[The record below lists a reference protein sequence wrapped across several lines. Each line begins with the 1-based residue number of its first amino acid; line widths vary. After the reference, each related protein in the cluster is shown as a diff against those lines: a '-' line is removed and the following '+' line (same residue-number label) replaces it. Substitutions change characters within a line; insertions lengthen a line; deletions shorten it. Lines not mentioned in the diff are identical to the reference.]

1 MLLHRWIGK
10 SQGARTR
17 GRILLRWIAIAGV
30 AGLVAC
36 SGTGTKTTADSGSES
51 TPAGSPSITSGPFGQ
66 VGGTPVSRYTLTSGH
81 GMRVRILT
89 YGGIVQSIEVPDRT
103 GHVDDVVL
111 GFPTV
116 DGYLNNTGSAKTYFG
131 AIIGR
136 YGNRIAKGTFWLNGT
151 EYHVPINNDGNSL
164 HGGTAGFDTKV
175 WQASPQ
181 NGSDSESLKL
191 QYVSP
196 AGEMGYPG
204 MLTTTVTYTVDQKN
218 ELRINYHATTDAP
231 TVINLTNHRYFNL
244 ADEDTLDVYNQKVTI
259 NADNYTPT
267 DPTQI
272 PTGQIDPV
280 KGTPFDFTSPTAIGA
295 HITANDPQL
304 LLAQGYDHKLGD
316 QPRQQHRAGAGR
328 QRRGSPDRARPD
340 RLHHRTRCAVLQLQ
354 LRRRRVHGHQRSY
367 LPAGLGIHDG
377 DPALPGFAESTELPD
392 HNPQPGPNLR
402 LDNGFCLRHQ
412 IEGTE

>member
-1 MLLHRWIGK
+1 MRGKTLL
-10 SQGARTR
+10 Q
-17 GRILLRWIAIAGV
+17 LIAIAGV

-36 SGTGTKTTADSGSES
+36 SSTRTTSTANSGSAS
-51 TPAGSPSITSGPFGQ
+51 TPAGPPSITSEPFGQ
-66 VGGTPVSRYTLTSGH
+66 VGGTPVSRYTLNSGQ

-111 GFPTV
+111 GFPTL

-136 YGNRIAKGTFWLNGT
+136 YANRIAKGTFPLNGT
-151 EYHVPINNDGNSL
+151 QYHVPINNNGNSL

-181 NGSDSESLKL
+181 NGSDSVGLKL
-191 QYVSP
+191 QYISP

-204 MLTTTVTYTVDQKN
+204 TLTTSVTYTVDQKN

-231 TVINLTNHRYFNL
+231 TVINLTNHSYFNL
-244 ADEDTLDVYNQKVTI
+244 AGEDTLDVYNQKVTI

-272 PTGQIDPV
+272 PTGQIAPV
-280 KGTPFDFTSPTAIGA
+280 RGTPFDFTSPTAIGA

-304 LLAQGYDHKLGD
+304 VLAQGYDHNWVINRGNNTGLVQAANAEDPQTGRSLTVSTTEPGVQFYSSNFID
-316 QPRQQHRAGAGR
+316 GAFTGTSDHIYRQGAGFTMET
-328 QRRGSPDRARPD
+328 QHYPDSPNHPNFPTTT
-340 RLHHRTRCAVLQLQ
+340 LN
-354 LRRRRVHGHQRSY
+354 
-367 LPAGLGIHDG
+367 
-377 DPALPGFAESTELPD
+377 PGQTYDSTTV
-392 HNPQPGPNLR
+392 
-402 LDNGFCLRHQ
+402 FSF
-412 IEGTE
+412 GTE